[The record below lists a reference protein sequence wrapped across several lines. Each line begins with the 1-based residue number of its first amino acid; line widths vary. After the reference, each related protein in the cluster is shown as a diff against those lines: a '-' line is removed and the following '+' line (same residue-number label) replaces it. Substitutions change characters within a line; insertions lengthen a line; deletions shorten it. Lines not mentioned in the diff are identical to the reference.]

1 MCRIR
6 PYSHD
11 QPIRYLGTHPRFD
24 GSWEVQ
30 HKKSLSLILL
40 FTRLVDK
47 FSLHSQTVHMLNTV
61 KLELA
66 LMCCCHSFLAMPVLS
81 ASDGRLVS
89 YIDMLDLVWYTLWSF
104 GAWRAEVSREDIME
118 SRAHFGEYLQL
129 DRFRNATVLDCIG
142 RSGFGTRNQAT
153 HVYKGF
159 SLFHVFETMA
169 RINAHRIGQSNTT
182 GRG

>member
-1 MCRIR
+1 MRAAAAKR
-6 PYSHD
+6 EHSS
-11 QPIRYLGTHPRFD
+11 FD
-24 GSWEVQ
+24 ARVTDS
-30 HKKSLSLILL
+30 
-40 FTRLVDK
+40 TAPLV
-47 FSLHSQTVHMLNTV
+47 
-61 KLELA
+61 
-66 LMCCCHSFLAMPVLS
+66 CCCHSFLAMPVLS

-169 RINAHRIGQSNTT
+169 RINAHRIGQRAKQHAAADSDELVTFCLWLT
-182 GRG
+182 S